1 MIDHDADT
9 RRAARCRWRDARH
22 GLAAAALA
30 GVSPDAL
37 EGPARELL
45 VATAAVLETHVVL
58 HADRK
63 LQLGK
68 WARYGARALTGEV
81 AGGLLVRARAL
92 AEIGAI
98 TPQRNGD
105 SP

>member
-1 MIDHDADT
+1 MIDADT

-30 GVSPDAL
+30 GVSHDAL

-45 VATAAVLETHVVL
+45 AATAAVLETHAIL
-58 HADRK
+58 HTDRK

-68 WARYGARALTGEV
+68 WARYAARALTGEV
-81 AGGLLVRARAL
+81 AGGLLVRARLL

-98 TPQRNGD
+98 APHHTGD